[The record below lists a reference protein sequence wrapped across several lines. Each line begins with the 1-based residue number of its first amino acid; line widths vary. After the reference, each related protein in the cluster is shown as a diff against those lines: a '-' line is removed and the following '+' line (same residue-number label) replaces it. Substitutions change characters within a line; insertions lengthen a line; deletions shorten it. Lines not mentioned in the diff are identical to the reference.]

1 MTRSVDVVVCRPPPC
16 SGRVWLQVRLS
27 ATASPALV
35 TQDLDQAAPTLLHT
49 TTTAG
54 PPDNNVTQ
62 GAGF

>member
-49 TTTAG
+49 TAG